1 MEKIIIGVAG
11 EIGSGKDTVTKYLV
25 EKYGASHHKFSN
37 ILRDILDRLGLEQ
50 NRKNMDTASTM
61 LRQAFGENIFSRVI
75 CNDVEKD
82 ENRLVIMDGVRR
94 EEDLACVCN
103 VDGFQ
108 LVYVETDLQ
117 KRYERLVKR
126 HENTDDQTKTFEEF
140 LKDNEQEPQLQIR
153 GLKNIAQYVIQ
164 NDGTLDELY
173 VQVDKIMSEVLRR

>member
-1 MEKIIIGVAG
+1 
-11 EIGSGKDTVTKYLV
+11 
-25 EKYGASHHKFSN
+25 
-37 ILRDILDRLGLEQ
+37 
-50 NRKNMDTASTM
+50 
-61 LRQAFGENIFSRVI
+61 
-75 CNDVEKD
+75 
-82 ENRLVIMDGVRR
+82 VR
-94 EEDLACVCN
+94 N

-108 LVYVETDLQ
+108 LLYVETDLQ